1 MFGKK
6 SKNGKL
12 GKHVWNAFFASSVE
26 IEGSLRFSG
35 LLNIDGNLTGA
46 IVAKG
51 MLVTGAHSVI
61 SGDIFV
67 ENLIISGTIKGN
79 IFATGE
85 VHLNNSAK
93 VYGNINYSS
102 ISIIPGAFH
111 EGNSHFFSE
120 AEREELLARIHAEL
134 HLPYGDD
141 DKKPKSLPAPED
153 VSASSPSNLNSM
165 AEEVEEEE
173 EAEEFPERFE
183 ERMEERFEE
192 RVEEV
197 KFIPKRRR

>member
-1 MFGKK
+1 MFGGK

-51 MLVTGAHSVI
+51 MLVTGVNATI
-61 SGDIFV
+61 TGDIFV
-67 ENLIISGTIKGN
+67 ENLIISGTVRGN
-79 IFATGE
+79 VYATGE
-85 VHLNNSAK
+85 VHLNDTAK

-102 ISIIPGAFH
+102 LSIIPGAFH

-120 AEREELLARIHAEL
+120 DERKELTARIHAEL
-134 HLPYGDD
+134 HLPGEPDGD
-141 DKKPKSLPAPED
+141 DKKKNKKSVPSLPLNVPETKEALPD
-153 VSASSPSNLNSM
+153 AASISA
-165 AEEVEEEE
+165 
-173 EAEEFPERFE
+173 
-183 ERMEERFEE
+183 
-192 RVEEV
+192 V
-197 KFIPKRRR
+197 KS